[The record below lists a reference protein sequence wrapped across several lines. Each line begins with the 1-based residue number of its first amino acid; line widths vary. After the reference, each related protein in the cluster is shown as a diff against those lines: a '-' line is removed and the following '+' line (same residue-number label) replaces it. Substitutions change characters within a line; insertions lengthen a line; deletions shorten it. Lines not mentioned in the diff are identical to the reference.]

1 MGDLLP
7 LPGGPSRDDVTGWHA
22 TRLDSIQAG
31 PIFAGRED
39 GRDAMEKGSPQEL
52 EQRLAL
58 SRPEDTLRGFFFTGA
73 LDVVRG
79 LDDDMALRRCIEAA
93 GGSRFMA
100 FFSYPVG
107 ALNRLLYTA
116 AWALSER
123 HGGFEPAMQ
132 RLGHRVAPEYLES
145 GAGRVLMM
153 LAGGE
158 PRRMLNGFPS
168 AWRTSVRHGE
178 CSVRWTGPNR
188 GVVVVKASTLP
199 SDYLVGA
206 VQGLFE
212 TTQVADVNAT
222 GRQVSLSETEVH
234 VSW

>member
-1 MGDLLP
+1 
-7 LPGGPSRDDVTGWHA
+7 
-22 TRLDSIQAG
+22 
-31 PIFAGRED
+31 
-39 GRDAMEKGSPQEL
+39 MEKGSLQEL

-58 SRPEDTLRGFFFTGA
+58 CRPEDTLRGFFFTGA

-79 LDDDMALRRCIEAA
+79 LDDEGVLRRCVDAA

-107 ALNRLLYTA
+107 ALNRLLYAA
-116 AWALSER
+116 AWALSEH
-123 HGGFEPAMQ
+123 HGGFEGAMW
-132 RLGHRVAPEYLES
+132 RLGHQVAPEYLES
-145 GAGRVLMM
+145 GAGRVLLM

-178 CSVRWTGPNR
+178 CSVQWTGPGSGIVSIR
-188 GVVVVKASTLP
+188 GSTLP
-199 SDYLVGA
+199 CDYLVGA
-206 VQGLFE
+206 VRGLFE
-212 TTQVADVNAT
+212 AARVADVKAT
-222 GRQVSLSETEVH
+222 GRQVSLSETEVE

>member
-1 MGDLLP
+1 
-7 LPGGPSRDDVTGWHA
+7 
-22 TRLDSIQAG
+22 
-31 PIFAGRED
+31 
-39 GRDAMEKGSPQEL
+39 MEKGSPQEL

-73 LDVVRG
+73 LEVVRG
-79 LDDDMALRRCIEAA
+79 LGDEVVLNRCIEVA

-107 ALNRLLYTA
+107 TLNRLLYAA

-123 HGGFEPAMQ
+123 HGGFDAAM
-132 RLGHRVAPEYLES
+132 RCLGQQVAPEYLES
-145 GAGRVLMM
+145 AAGRVLTM

-178 CSVRWTGPNR
+178 CSVRWTGPNSGLVLVR
-188 GVVVVKASTLP
+188 GSTLP
-199 SDYLVGA
+199 SEYLVGA
-206 VQGLFE
+206 VRGLFE
-212 TTQVADVNAT
+212 STKMADVNTT
-222 GRQVSLSETEVH
+222 GREVSLRETEVE